1 MSLPHS
7 SVQLCRRNRGHQRP
21 KQVPTVLCQPSSS
34 SSFLLDSGS
43 MHHSNTAIA
52 VAIVAVTMPSPLQ
65 KLIVKCLRYPPRN
78 SGSLSDE
85 VTDAEDKGTGKF
97 VVLHLRFD
105 KDMAAHSACNFGGGK
120 AEKLALAKL
129 WALTTVLVYILPAL
143 LKVYGGEARI
153 STLRTLFLLME
164 DKKSLPL
171 QRKGPRLKARLL
183 Y

>member
-65 KLIVKCLRYPPRN
+65 TELTDFGNWDVRWGYGKKVQCR
-78 SGSLSDE
+78 DE
-85 VTDAEDKGTGKF
+85 
-97 VVLHLRFD
+97 
-105 KDMAAHSACNFGGGK
+105 
-120 AEKLALAKL
+120 
-129 WALTTVLVYILPAL
+129 LP
-143 LKVYGGEARI
+143 
-153 STLRTLFLLME
+153 
-164 DKKSLPL
+164 
-171 QRKGPRLKARLL
+171 
-183 Y
+183 